1 MYLYCKYVKFLINH
15 FFYAFTIDNFF
26 ILSIKQL
33 KIKKDGFFCI
43 LAILF
48 WCLKSKSA
56 LPRRLFGY
64 FYRLCCIGGV
74 KRPNLFGKGGRYNG
88 AAYH

>member
-26 ILSIKQL
+26 ILSIKRPG
-33 KIKKDGFFCI
+33 IKKDGAFYIF
-43 LAILF
+43 AILF
-48 WCLKSKSA
+48 SRLKSESA
-56 LPRRLFGY
+56 LPRRLFGH
-64 FYRLCCIGGV
+64 FHRLCRIGGV
-74 KRPNLFGKGGRYNG
+74 KRPNLFSKGGRYNG